1 MRSTILETKSD
12 RCKIV
17 KILIKCSHSWEHFQS
32 KNVERV
38 LGKENEILVFST
50 ILHLPFLISN
60 MMLLILLFA
69 INLLARINVF
79 KEICCITKGKR
90 KNAYESMRK

>member
-1 MRSTILETKSD
+1 METKND

-17 KILIKCSHSWEHFQS
+17 KILIKCSYSGEHSQS
-32 KNVERV
+32 KNAESV
-38 LGKENEILVFST
+38 LGKESEILVFLT

-60 MMLLILLFA
+60 IMLLILLFP
-69 INLLARINVF
+69 INLLARLNIF

-90 KNAYESMRK
+90 KNAYESTRK